1 MDRLAVKRAGS
12 GLNALKCAIELSIP
26 ECWGFSQVSGWAEGK
41 WLQYPW
47 LSTSLALPSTCEHP
61 AGLPLYPFPPLP
73 QGSQEAW
80 SPPFPQTSALAWPH
94 SRGQAGHRWQ
104 NPEGGGRRQAGRNN
118 ILNSLSC
125 KRTLLGTLLWI
136 SLSFL
141 SKKKNN
147 CLTYR
152 EKKKPLWHKAFVI

>member
-104 NPEGGGRRQAGRNN
+104 NPEGMGGGKQEETTFSIVSPAKEHFWEPCFKFH
-118 ILNSLSC
+118 SLFSQ
-125 KRTLLGTLLWI
+125 
-136 SLSFL
+136 
-141 SKKKNN
+141 KKHN